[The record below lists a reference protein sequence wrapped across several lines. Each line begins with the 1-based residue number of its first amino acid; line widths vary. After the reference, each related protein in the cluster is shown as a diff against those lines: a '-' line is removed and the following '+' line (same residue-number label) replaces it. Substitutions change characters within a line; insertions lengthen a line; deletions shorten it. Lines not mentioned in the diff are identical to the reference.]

1 MFVVFDKKMPLATLA
16 PAHDTRECIG
26 VVRKY
31 IKELEQK
38 GNQSCVGSN
47 SYIRQKIGARCMII
61 LHKTKQGTSI
71 IVKNGTG
78 LNPCRKNLTVIVYIT
93 FLAV

>member
-1 MFVVFDKKMPLATLA
+1 MFVVFDKKTPLATLA

-38 GNQSCVGSN
+38 AINPAWD
-47 SYIRQKIGARCMII
+47 RKIHQAKNWCA
-61 LHKTKQGTSI
+61 LHDYFEIKTKQGTSI
-71 IVKNGTG
+71 IVKKIKT
-78 LNPCRKNLTVIVYIT
+78 
-93 FLAV
+93 AQD